1 MSKPALVCWRVSS
14 KEFGSS
20 KLEFTFCIIDIIMF
34 YKTVSGETAD
44 CSQRYVMPAGGN
56 YVSENF
62 YYFKGGF
69 TL

>member
-20 KLEFTFCIIDIIMF
+20 KLEFTFYIIDIIMF